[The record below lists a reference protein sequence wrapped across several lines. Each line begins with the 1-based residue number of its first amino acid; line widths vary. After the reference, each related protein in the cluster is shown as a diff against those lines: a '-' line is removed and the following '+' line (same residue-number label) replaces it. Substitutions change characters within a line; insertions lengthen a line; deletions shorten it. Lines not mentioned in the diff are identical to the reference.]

1 MGSKSFFLFRPI
13 TNCFPAACA
22 GQFADGAFDAV
33 VDKGGLDALMGEDT
47 PGSEEAGG
55 KLLAEVARLLA
66 PGEGA
71 AYLCVTLAQP
81 HVLREGLLWLLLP
94 LWPTGLQC
102 VQEHAAWCAAP
113 GLLTCCMH

>member
-1 MGSKSFFLFRPI
+1 M
-13 TNCFPAACA
+13 CA

-47 PGSEEAGG
+47 PGSEAAGG
-55 KLLAEVARLLA
+55 KLLAEVVRLLA

-81 HVLREGLLWLLLP
+81 HVLREGLICPLLCLHGFMHCRA
-94 LWPTGLQC
+94 LRRMK
-102 VQEHAAWCAAP
+102 HAAWC
-113 GLLTCCMH
+113 

>member
-1 MGSKSFFLFRPI
+1 MGHFMCKCLCLAVNGYIS
-13 TNCFPAACA
+13 AACVA
-22 GQFADGAFDAV
+22 QFADGAFDVV

-66 PGEGA
+66 PEEGA

-81 HVLREGLLWLLLP
+81 HVLRESLVWLSPPRPNALP
-94 LWPTGLQC
+94 C
-102 VQEHAAWCAAP
+102 VQEDDRMLP
-113 GLLTCCMH
+113 GVEESAH